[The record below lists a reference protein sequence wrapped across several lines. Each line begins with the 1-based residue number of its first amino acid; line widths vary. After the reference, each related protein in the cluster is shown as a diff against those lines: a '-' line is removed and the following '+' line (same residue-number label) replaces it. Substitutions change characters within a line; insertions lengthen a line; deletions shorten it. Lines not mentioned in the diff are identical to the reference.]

1 MQARDFTDVTLPPQA
16 VANSEFPYERQVA
29 SARRFLAARGI
40 TEVRPLYGAKF
51 PRTDVPASAAAPP
64 RRSSASTV
72 RAAGERAHA
81 RWFDARCA

>member
-51 PRTDVPASAAAPP
+51 PRTDVPASASRTSSPP
-64 RRSSASTV
+64 TAG
-72 RAAGERAHA
+72 AAGVRAHA